1 MRETQKEFGDGM
13 EKEVKGDGGGLH
25 AHSPSFLHS

>member
-13 EKEVKGDGGGLH
+13 EKGSEVKGEGGGLH
-25 AHSPSFLHS
+25 APPS